1 MHAPLASTASES
13 ATTESIRLIFRSSIE
28 RGRRST
34 PVQQIR
40 SVAYRTFPNYSEV
53 EAHADGVD
61 GHAVVDL
68 EILVGDQPVLEQALN
83 ERAFIDVEFDARL
96 RTGQPRIISPVSI
109 PAKAADKGLETP
121 ERRLQV
127 DRSSRR
133 VLEIIVHMTA
143 EGCEKGLT

>member
-1 MHAPLASTASES
+1 MRRSRARPARAPRQKAFGSFS
-13 ATTESIRLIFRSSIE
+13 APPSNAGGGD
-28 RGRRST
+28 GRRPFSKSGRLH
-34 PVQQIR
+34 IEL
-40 SVAYRTFPNYSEV
+40 ASEV
-53 EAHADGVD
+53 EADADGVD

-68 EILVGDQPVLEQALN
+68 EILVGDQPILEQALN

-109 PAKAADKGLETP
+109 PAKAANKGLETP